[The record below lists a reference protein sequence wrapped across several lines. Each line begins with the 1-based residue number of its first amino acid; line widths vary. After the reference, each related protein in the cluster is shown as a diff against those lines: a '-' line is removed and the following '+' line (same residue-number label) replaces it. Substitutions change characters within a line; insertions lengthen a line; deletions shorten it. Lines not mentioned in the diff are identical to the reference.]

1 MIHVYVDRSVGKI
14 VIETDDSSVAYLLES
29 TKRDTGYIPW
39 KKQWGTIVTT
49 TRLYDGRKPK
59 ADSRGV
65 YTFRVGLGFAAYI
78 LNVFKTY
85 MSLDDYNDVL
95 SAIMSET
102 YREAPFPNLRDYQ
115 NEDVLHLLKYKIGL
129 MSVFTGY
136 GKTQVIATLANYA
149 YSMGQR
155 VLLIAP
161 NKKPMEELVKRC
173 KNSFNLDVPSS
184 DGRLGCIITS
194 GLLNR
199 KDVKDPSLLAGLEK
213 EWASYNWVLCDE
225 TEYTINDSG
234 EFLYSKLVGADHF
247 YGFSGTADKE
257 KGEMITFVN
266 GLDDVIVRNKDLIKY
281 FGPSLIYR
289 MPLTLSIDNIK
300 IKTNSLNQVAFDPS
314 DFGEG
319 TNTYNNAMTKI
330 FTTPAVCKTIV
341 KIAKKYPMMYIPVN
355 NLANIISEWINNYF
369 IGVFR
374 ILLICGEGY
383 IYYDI
388 SGNRTKLKDLSEACE
403 YVKDGKV
410 DIIPST
416 SAGFRALD
424 LPGLESIFLIQGK
437 VAGVVLQSV
446 GRVARG
452 SKFNLIGLEPNP
464 DKKIPVYSKGMENRD
479 RMIHDYYKYCNI
491 VDSIIYETNL

>member
-115 NEDVLHLLKYKIGL
+115 NEDALHLLKYKVGL
-129 MSVFTGY
+129 FSCYTSY
-136 GKTQVIATLANYA
+136 GKTELIATLANYF
-149 YSMGQR
+149 YSIGKT
-155 VLLIAP
+155 VLLVAP
-161 NKKPMEELVKRC
+161 QQKPRQELEKRI
-173 KNSFNLDVPSS
+173 KERFGIELPTT
-184 DGRLGCIITS
+184 DGRLQCMITS

-199 KDVKDPSLLAGLEK
+199 KDVRDPGELKKLEAY
-213 EWASYNWVLCDE
+213 WSSVDVLMVDE
-225 TEYTINDSG
+225 VEYTINDSG
-234 EFLYSKLVGADHF
+234 MFLYDRIIHADHF
-247 YGFSGTADKE
+247 YGFSGTADKA

-266 GLDDVIVRNKDLIKY
+266 GLDDVIIRNKDLVKY
-281 FGPSLIYR
+281 FGPSLVYR
-289 MPLTLSIDNIK
+289 MPLTLKIDNIRV
-300 IKTNSLNQVAFDPS
+300 KTNALNQVKFQPD
-314 DFGEG
+314 DFADG
-319 TNTYNNAMTKI
+319 TNQYLNALTRI
-330 FTTPAVCKTIV
+330 FTTPEVCQVIV
-341 KIAKKYPMMYIPVN
+341 KLGKKYPMMYLPMN
-355 NLANIISEWINNYF
+355 NLEKIISEWVNNWF
-369 IGVFR
+369 MGVFR

-383 IYYDI
+383 IYYDLQ
-388 SGNRTKLKDLSEACE
+388 GNRTNLKTLEKACE
-403 YVKDGKV
+403 YVRNGLV

-424 LPGLESIFLIQGK
+424 LPGLETTFLAQGK
-437 VAGVVLQSV
+437 AAGVVLQSV
-446 GRVARG
+446 GRTARG
-452 SKFNLIGLEPNP
+452 AHMNLISLEPHP
-464 DKKIPVYSKGMENRD
+464 KKKIPVYSKGMENRD
-479 RMIHDYYKYCNI
+479 ELIHTYYKYCDI
-491 VDSIIYETNL
+491 TDSEIFEVNL

>member
-1 MIHVYVDRSVGKI
+1 MVHIYVDRTIGKI
-14 VIETDDSSVAYLLES
+14 VIETDDSSVSYLLES
-29 TKRDTGYIPW
+29 TKRESGYIPW
-39 KKQWGTIVTT
+39 KKQWGTITTT

-65 YTFRVGLGFAAYI
+65 YTFKLGLGFAAYI
-78 LNVFKTY
+78 LNVFRPHI
-85 MSLDDYNDVL
+85 SVSDYNDVL
-95 SAIMSET
+95 SAIMSES

-115 NEDVLHLLKYKIGL
+115 NEDILHLLKYKVGL
-129 MSVFTGY
+129 MSVFTSY
-136 GKTQVIATLANYA
+136 GKTQLIATLANYA
-149 YSMGQR
+149 YSIGQK

-161 NKKPMEELVKRC
+161 NKKPMEELIKRC
-173 KNSFNLDVPSS
+173 KSVFNLDVPSS
-184 DGRLGCIITS
+184 DGRIGCVITS

-199 KDVKDPSLLAGLEK
+199 KDVKDSNSLALLEK

-234 EFLYSKLVGADHF
+234 EFLYSRLIGADHF
-247 YGFSGTADKE
+247 YGFSGTADKA

-266 GLDDVIVRNKDLIKY
+266 GLDDVVIRNKDLVKY
-281 FGPSLIYR
+281 FGPSLVYR
-289 MPLTLSIDNIK
+289 MPLTLDIDNIK
-300 IKTNSLNQVAFDPS
+300 VKTNSLNQVKFDPS
-314 DFGEG
+314 DFADG
-319 TNTYNNAMTKI
+319 TNRYNNAMTRI
-330 FTTPAVCKTIV
+330 FTTPSVCKTIV

-383 IYYDI
+383 IYYDLQ
-388 SGNRTKLKDLSEACE
+388 GNRTNLKTLDKACE
-403 YVKDGKV
+403 YVKNGLV

-452 SKFNLIGLEPNP
+452 TKFNLIGLEPSP
-464 DKKIPVYSKGMENRD
+464 EKKIPVYSKGMENRD
-479 RMIHDYYKYCNI
+479 EMIHTYYKYCNI
-491 VDSIIYETNL
+491 VDSIIYENNL